1 MQHHEYKSGAIH
13 IAPYSVAAAGSYHH
27 HVLRTGTT
35 FLLDLHRRALAD
47 ARLQLV
53 ESAFVAFLAGA
64 WLGLRAV
71 ETDWGVDLSFSRA
84 TPYFALGAAAL
95 WLLGGGALMHFARS
109 AHRDY
114 VASLLGESGLLYLAL
129 EHEPAETLAALRRRE
144 SLSQLRGRTPLA
156 LSFSARMLALL
167 ASYPACASR
176 LGFHPWPRL
185 WRYLERGLVLLTVV
199 VLAALTLKLMP
210 AVQLALIGQFEYPP
224 ALRPLGASVLLLL
237 LACFTMAHARKLG
250 LWLALVEVLHGPVT
264 RDRAVLTRQ

>member
-1 MQHHEYKSGAIH
+1 
-13 IAPYSVAAAGSYHH
+13 
-27 HVLRTGTT
+27 VLRTGTT

-47 ARLQLV
+47 ARLHLI

-84 TPYFALGAAAL
+84 TPYYALGAAAL
-95 WLLGGGALMHFARS
+95 WLAGGATLMYFARN

-114 VASLLGESGLLYLAL
+114 VASLLAESGLLYLAL
-129 EHEPAETLAALRRRE
+129 EHEPAELLGPLRRRE
-144 SLSQLRGRTPLA
+144 MLSQLRGRTPLA

-167 ASYPACASR
+167 TSYPACASK

-185 WRYLERGLVLLTVV
+185 WRLSERGLVLLTVA
-199 VLAALTLKLMP
+199 VLGALWLKLMP
-210 AVQLALIGQFEYPP
+210 AVQLALIGQYEYPP
-224 ALRPLGASVLLLL
+224 ALRPLGAAALALI
-237 LACFTMAHARKLG
+237 LACFTLAHARKLG

-264 RDRAVLTRQ
+264 RERALLTRQ